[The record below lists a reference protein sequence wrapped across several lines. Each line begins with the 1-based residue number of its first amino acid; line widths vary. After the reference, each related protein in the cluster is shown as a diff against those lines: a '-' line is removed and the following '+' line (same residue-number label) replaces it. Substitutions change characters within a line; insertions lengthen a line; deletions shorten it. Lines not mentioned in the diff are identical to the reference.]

1 MRILE
6 EYRIVIPQKLRKELE
21 ESINIEMIEEV
32 ISDGSGEVEIPFNGT
47 KTCVELELLLE
58 KLVKFLGPLQND
70 LPIFCFFHHLGSRF
84 FVKCVE
90 KKYSELLYE
99 TSLPLTNNP
108 TSYEI
113 STNMLHL
120 AVEGTIAVVLDA
132 VKGNI
137 TLKHMQLELSK
148 DTSEEFVLFEFFTK
162 VFHKYHEPQ
171 GHTGIEA
178 LLSLAR
184 FRNGMLIIEEMCT
197 QCELVH
203 CLEDSTFQE
212 LCEYADILRIP
223 ETIVLH
229 KAPKIK
235 ASFCKNLPNYNGNF
249 DVYFELFNELKNSFA
264 YIQFCRKMGFVG
276 EEGKRSFYA
285 QRNLITQEIQYM
297 LEQRALDDLW
307 DAYTTLYYF
316 IDSSITYHA
325 WINGLKQLGNIE
337 TRVTQIKALQQ
348 HSILQLEQLFSRQ
361 EVSILTILSS
371 IISVFMIIE
380 PNKRCYLEA
389 ITDPV

>member
-6 EYRIVIPQKLRKELE
+6 EYRIIIPQKLRKELE
-21 ESINIEMIEEV
+21 ESIDIEMIKEV
-32 ISDGSGEVEIPFNGT
+32 ISDASIEVEIPFDGT
-47 KTCVELELLLE
+47 KTCVELEQILKEL
-58 KLVKFLGPLQND
+58 KTFLGPLQSD
-70 LPIFCFFHHLGSRF
+70 LPFFCFFHHYSSGF
-84 FVKCVE
+84 FATFVE
-90 KKYSELLYE
+90 KKYSELLLE
-99 TSLPLTNNP
+99 ASLPLTDNS

-113 STNMLHL
+113 STKRLHL
-120 AVEGTIAVVLDA
+120 AVEGAIAVVLNA

-137 TLKHMQLELSK
+137 TLKDMQLELSK
-148 DTSEEFVLFEFFTK
+148 DTSKEFALFEFFTYE
-162 VFHKYHEPQ
+162 FYKYYEPQ
-171 GHTGIEA
+171 GHAGIEA
-178 LLSLAR
+178 LLSLAS
-184 FRNGMLIIEEMCT
+184 FQNGMLIIEEVCS
-197 QCELVH
+197 QCELVR

-212 LCEYADILRIP
+212 LCEYAQVLRFP
-223 ETIVLH
+223 ETVVLN
-229 KAPKIK
+229 KAPEIK

-249 DVYFELFNELKNSFA
+249 DVYFVLFNELKNSFA

-307 DAYTTLYYF
+307 DAYTTLFYF
-316 IDSSITYHA
+316 VDSRITYNA

-337 TRVTQIKALQQ
+337 TRVTQIQALQQ
-348 HSILQLEQLFSRQ
+348 HSIAQLEQLFSRQ

-371 IISVFMIIE
+371 ILSVFMIVE
-380 PNKRCYLEA
+380 PNKRCYFEA

>member
-6 EYRIVIPQKLRKELE
+6 EYRIMIPQKLRKELE

-58 KLVKFLGPLQND
+58 NLVKFLGPLQKD
-70 LPIFCFFHHLGSRF
+70 LPIFCFFHHFSSGF
-84 FVKCVE
+84 FAKCVE

-99 TSLPLTNNP
+99 TSLPLTNNS
-108 TSYEI
+108 TSYEV
-113 STNMLHL
+113 STNMLHF
-120 AVEGTIAVVLDA
+120 AVEGAIAVVLEA

-148 DTSEEFVLFEFFTK
+148 DTGKEFVLFEFFTN

-171 GHTGIEA
+171 GRTGIEA
-178 LLSLAR
+178 LLSLAS
-184 FRNGMLIIEEMCT
+184 FRNGMLIIEEVCT
-197 QCELVH
+197 TCELVH

-212 LCEYADILRIP
+212 LCEYAKILRIP
-223 ETIVLH
+223 EAIVLH
-229 KAPKIK
+229 KAPEIK

-249 DVYFELFNELKNSFA
+249 DVYFVLFNEVKNSFA

-297 LEQRALDDLW
+297 LEQRALNDLW

-316 IDSSITYHA
+316 IDSSITYDA

-380 PNKRCYLEA
+380 PNKRCYLED
-389 ITDPV
+389 ITDCV

>member
-6 EYRIVIPQKLRKELE
+6 EYRIMIPQKLRKELE
-21 ESINIEMIEEV
+21 ESIDIEMIEEV
-32 ISDGSGEVEIPFNGT
+32 ISDGSGEVEIPFDGT

-58 KLVKFLGPLQND
+58 KLVKFLGPLQSD
-70 LPIFCFFHHLGSRF
+70 LPIFCFFHHFGSRF
-84 FVKCVE
+84 FAKCVE
-90 KKYSELLYE
+90 NKYSELLLK
-99 TSLPLTNNP
+99 TSLPLTDNP

-113 STNMLHL
+113 SMHMLHL
-120 AVEGTIAVVLDA
+120 AVEGAIAVVLDA

-137 TLKHMQLELSK
+137 TLKDMQLELSK
-148 DTSEEFVLFEFFTK
+148 DTSKEFVLFEFFTK
-162 VFHKYHEPQ
+162 EFYKYYKLE
-171 GHTGIEA
+171 GRTGIEA
-178 LLSLAR
+178 LSSLTR
-184 FRNGMLIIEEMCT
+184 FRNGMLIIEEVCT

-212 LCEYADILRIP
+212 LCEYAKILRFP

-249 DVYFELFNELKNSFA
+249 DVYFVLFNELKNSFA
-264 YIQFCRKMGFVG
+264 YMQFCRKMGFVG

-297 LEQRALDDLW
+297 LEQKALDDLW

-316 IDSSITYHA
+316 IDSRITYHA

-337 TRVTQIKALQQ
+337 TRVIQIKALQQ

-371 IISVFMIIE
+371 IISIFMIIE
-380 PNKRCYLEA
+380 PNKGCYLEA

>member
-1 MRILE
+1 M
-6 EYRIVIPQKLRKELE
+6 IPQKLRKQLE
-21 ESINIEMIEEV
+21 ESIDIEMIKEF
-32 ISDGSGEVEIPFNGT
+32 ISDGSGEVEIPFEGT

-58 KLVKFLGPLQND
+58 NLVKFLGPLQND
-70 LPIFCFFHHLGSRF
+70 LPIFCFFHHFGSGF
-84 FVKCVE
+84 FTKFVDN
-90 KKYSELLYE
+90 KYSELLFG
-99 TSLPLTNNP
+99 TDNL

-120 AVEGTIAVVLDA
+120 AVEGAIGVVLDA
-132 VKGNI
+132 LKGNI

-148 DTSEEFVLFEFFTK
+148 DTIKEFQLFEFFMK
-162 VFHKYHEPQ
+162 EFYKYNSCQ
-171 GHTGIEA
+171 GHTRIEA
-178 LLSLAR
+178 LLSLQR
-184 FRNGMLIIEEMCT
+184 FRNGMLIIEEVCT

-203 CLEDSTFQE
+203 CLEDSTFQV
-212 LCEYADILRIP
+212 LCEYAEILRIP
-223 ETIVLH
+223 ETVVLH
-229 KAPKIK
+229 EAPEIK

-249 DVYFELFNELKNSFA
+249 DVYFVLFNELKNSFA

-316 IDSSITYHA
+316 IDSRITYHT

-337 TRVTQIKALQQ
+337 TRVIQIKALQQ
-348 HSILQLEQLFSRQ
+348 HTILQLEQLFSRQ
-361 EVSILTILSS
+361 EVSIPYHPFKHYKCFHDYRAKQKMLS
-371 IISVFMIIE
+371 
-380 PNKRCYLEA
+380 
-389 ITDPV
+389 

>member
-6 EYRIVIPQKLRKELE
+6 EYRVMIPQELRKELE
-21 ESINIEMIEEV
+21 DAIDTEMIKEF
-32 ISDGSGEVEIPFNGT
+32 ISDGSSEVEIPFDGT
-47 KTCVELELLLE
+47 KTCVELELLLKE
-58 KLVKFLGPLQND
+58 LEKFLGPLQSD
-70 LPIFCFFHHLGSRF
+70 LPFFCFFHHYGSRF
-84 FVKCVE
+84 FATFVE
-90 KKYSELLYE
+90 NKYSELLLE
-99 TSLPLTNNP
+99 TSLPLTDNP

-113 STNMLHL
+113 STKMLHL
-120 AVEGTIAVVLDA
+120 AVEGAIAVVLDA

-148 DTSEEFVLFEFFTK
+148 DTSKEFALFEFFTNQ
-162 VFHKYHEPQ
+162 FYKYYEPQ

-178 LLSLAR
+178 LLSLAS
-184 FRNGMLIIEEMCT
+184 FQNGMLIIEEVCT

-212 LCEYADILRIP
+212 LCEYAKILRFP
-223 ETIVLH
+223 ETVVLN
-229 KAPKIK
+229 KAPEIK

-337 TRVTQIKALQQ
+337 TRVMQIKALQQ

-361 EVSILTILSS
+361 EVSILTALSS
-371 IISVFMIIE
+371 VI
-380 PNKRCYLEA
+380 
-389 ITDPV
+389 

>member
-6 EYRIVIPQKLRKELE
+6 EYRIMIPQKLRKELE
-21 ESINIEMIEEV
+21 ESIDIEMIKAL
-32 ISDGSGEVEIPFNGT
+32 ISDGSGGVEISFNGT

-58 KLVKFLGPLQND
+58 ELVKFLGPLESD
-70 LPIFCFFHHLGSRF
+70 LPIFCFFHHVSSKF
-84 FVKCVE
+84 FATFVE
-90 KKYSELLYE
+90 NKYSELLFDA
-99 TSLPLTNNP
+99 SLPLTDNP

-120 AVEGTIAVVLDA
+120 AVEGAIAVVLDA

-137 TLKHMQLELSK
+137 TLKDMQLELSE
-148 DTSEEFVLFEFFTK
+148 DTVREFQLFEFFMK
-162 VFHKYHEPQ
+162 KFYKYNNPQ
-171 GHTGIEA
+171 GQTQIEA
-178 LLSLAR
+178 LLSLAS
-184 FRNGMLIIEEMCT
+184 FRNGMLIIEEVCT
-197 QCELVH
+197 KCALVH
-203 CLEDSTFQE
+203 CLKHSTFQE
-212 LCEYADILRIP
+212 LCEYAEILRIP
-223 ETIVLH
+223 ETVVLH
-229 KAPKIK
+229 KAPEIK
-235 ASFCKNLPNYNGNF
+235 ASFCTNLPHYNGNF
-249 DVYFELFNELKNSFA
+249 DVYFKLFNELKNSFA

-285 QRNLITQEIQYM
+285 QHNLITQEIQYM

-307 DAYTTLYYF
+307 EAYTTLYYF

-337 TRVTQIKALQQ
+337 TRVIQIKALQQ

-380 PNKRCYLEA
+380 PNKRCCLEA